1 MNLLHNVG
9 FLKYISSGEYRI
21 LNAVFPVAAVA
32 GGVGG
37 GGALVV
43 VVLVV
48 IVTISVMV
56 HGRSSKRKNAQVT
69 SLLMQMEN
77 MENAMAEECKRG
89 VCVCV
94 CVCCVCV
101 ASYVCA
107 RVHWRREHFFWR
119 CVFEISISR

>member
-94 CVCCVCV
+94 CVLCVCGL
-101 ASYVCA
+101 VCVCPCSLAA
-107 RVHWRREHFFWR
+107 RALFLEV
-119 CVFEISISR
+119 CV